1 MARREVLLSG
11 APVADLA
18 DHLSRGGGRG
28 LTAALELGSDG
39 VLDELEISGL
49 RGRGGAGFPT
59 ATKWRSVAAG
69 GSSVGDRFVVVNG
82 AEGEPG
88 TFKDRAL
95 LRHDPYLMVE
105 GALIAAHTLAA
116 TEVYVALKAS
126 FEVERARVEQALAE
140 VVDAGWADDIRVHLV
155 AGPDEYLFGEE
166 KALLEVIEGEEPL
179 PRLFPPYL
187 YGLFSAAPQM
197 GWSANAARSSGGAG
211 GAAVNPTLVN
221 NVESYAAVTRI
232 VAEGGEW
239 YRSMGTEESPGTVI
253 CTVSGDT
260 VRHGVGEFELGTPLE
275 EVLAELGGGMPEG
288 RAVRYVLSGVANPV
302 LHGADLSTPV
312 SHEGFRSVGSGMGSC
327 GFIVYDDR
335 TDPVELAAAVSRF
348 LWVESCGQCPAC
360 KLGTGEVT
368 AVLDDIGAHGGGAR
382 ELAAVDARLG
392 NVTDAAR
399 CFLPSQEQLV
409 VGSLMAELRDP
420 ASRQGTSRRDL
431 AITKLVDLDGERF
444 VLDER
449 QRRKRPDWTYS
460 DT

>member
-1 MARREVLLSG
+1 MPRAEVLLAG
-11 APVADLA
+11 EPVVDLS

-28 LTAALELGSDG
+28 LTAALELGPDG

-69 GSSVGDRFVVVNG
+69 GAAVGDRFVVVNG

-95 LRHDPYLMVE
+95 LRHDPYLVVE
-105 GALIAAHTLAA
+105 GALIAAHTIGAA
-116 TEVYVALKAS
+116 EVYLALKAS
-126 FEVERARVEQALAE
+126 FEVERARVERALAE

-166 KALLEVIEGEEPL
+166 KALLEVIEGEDPL

-187 YGLFSAAPQM
+187 YGLFSVAPQM

-211 GAAVNPTLVN
+211 GPAVNPTLVN

-232 VAEGGEW
+232 VADGGEW
-239 YRSMGTEESPGTVI
+239 YRSMGTAESPGTVI

-288 RAVRYVLSGVANPV
+288 RAVRYVLPGVANPV
-302 LHGADLSTPV
+302 VHGVDLGTPI
-312 SHEGFRSVGSGMGSC
+312 SHEGFRGLGSGIGSC
-327 GFIVYDDR
+327 GFIVHDDR

-360 KLGTGEVT
+360 KLGCGEVT
-368 AVLDDIGAHGGGAR
+368 AVLEHVRDHGGDPRAV
-382 ELAAVDARLG
+382 ATVDARLG

-399 CFLPSQEQLV
+399 CYLPSQEQLL

-420 ASRQGTSRRDL
+420 DARRGTSRRDL
-431 AITKLVDLDGERF
+431 VVTKLVDLVGDRF
-444 VLDER
+444 SLDER
-449 QRRKRPDWTYS
+449 QRHKRPDWTY
-460 DT
+460 DEP